1 MMYAAHWWETAVRNK
16 ADALARALDARRE
29 RRLHPSSFLFLAGS
43 AAWGLLGGILLPMLI
58 SMAFDGSLK
67 KILKADA
74 AGRRRVLKVML
85 PFLGIFGL
93 LPLVGMLHFLS
104 YRFSIR
110 GSDIVIRSGILVKQ
124 TRHIPLDKIHNV
136 TLRRNLLHRILGVA
150 EVRLESGGTG
160 EQSEALLRV
169 LSLADAQACTRI
181 LQPDGAAFRQPE
193 NQGGLPSANLLPLSA
208 GELARY
214 GIIGGTGL
222 GLGGVAGLV
231 FFNVFDGQAWLAAH
245 LPHWTDAFSGNRIGG
260 YTVFYTATVLLA
272 GALFGKLSAAL
283 AAQINWGGFT
293 LSFAD
298 GRITQTRG
306 RLTQIRSSLPA
317 ERIQAWHI
325 VQSPTARLFG
335 RHSVLI
341 DTVMRPDRNETAVR
355 TLLPVADART
365 VRRLVRLI
373 GGADT
378 EPQWQPVHPKAWRR
392 YFVRYQIYTALC
404 LACALLLLWMTAR
417 LPENTALAAAACWL
431 AALPATLAA
440 AAACARN
447 SAWALDAEG
456 FLHWKSGAIVRRHS
470 IARAADIQSL
480 SLLHSPFDRRNGM
493 NDLLADTRGA
503 KPPIRLR
510 YLDEN
515 SAKQLAARLRASLE
529 TDSGK

>member
-1 MMYAAHWWETAVRNK
+1 MMCAAHWWETAVRNK
-16 ADALARALDARRE
+16 ADALAQALDAAQE
-29 RRLHPSSFLFLAGS
+29 RRLHPSSFLFLAGA

-93 LPLVGMLHFLS
+93 LPLVGLLHFLT

-169 LSLADAQACTRI
+169 LSLADAQACVRI
-181 LQPDGAAFRQPE
+181 LQPNGAAFRQPE
-193 NQGGLPSANLLPLSA
+193 HDVMPSENLLPL
-208 GELARY
+208 GWRERVRY
-214 GIIGGTGL
+214 GVIDGTGL
-222 GLGGVAGLV
+222 GLGGAAGVL
-231 FFNVFDGQAWLAAH
+231 FFQVFDGKAWLAAH
-245 LPHWTDAFSGNRIGG
+245 LPYWTDAFSGNRIGG
-260 YTVFYTATVLLA
+260 YTVFYTAAVLLA

-365 VRRLVRLI
+365 VRWLVRLI

-417 LPENTALAAAACWL
+417 LPENTAFAAAACWL

-503 KPPIRLR
+503 NPPIRLR

-515 SAKQLAARLRASLE
+515 SAKQLAVRLRASLE

>member
-1 MMYAAHWWETAVRNK
+1 MYAAHWWETAVRNK
-16 ADALARALDARRE
+16 ADALAQALDAAQE
-29 RRLHPSSFLFLAGS
+29 RRLHPSSFLFLAG
-43 AAWGLLGGILLPMLI
+43 AQAWAVLAGFLLPTVI
-58 SMAFDGSLK
+58 NMALDGSLK
-67 KILKADA
+67 KLSGA
-74 AGRRRVLKVML
+74 AARRRLFVPALL
-85 PFLGIFGL
+85 LTGIFSL
-93 LPLVGMLHFLS
+93 LPLAGILHFLT

-169 LSLADAQACTRI
+169 LSLADAQACVRI
-181 LQPDGAAFRQPE
+181 LQPNGAAFRQP
-193 NQGGLPSANLLPLSA
+193 GHDVMPSENLLPL
-208 GELARY
+208 GWRERVRY
-214 GIIGGTGL
+214 GVIGGTGL
-222 GLGGVAGLV
+222 GLGGAAGVL
-231 FFNVFDGQAWLAAH
+231 FFQVFDGQAWLAAH
-245 LPHWTDAFSGNRIGG
+245 LPHWADAFSGSRIGG
-260 YTVFYTATVLLA
+260 YTVFYTAAGLLVS
-272 GALFGKLSAAL
+272 ALFGKLSAAL
-283 AAQINWGGFT
+283 AAQINWGNFT

-306 RLTQIRSSLPA
+306 RLTRIRSSLPA
-317 ERIQAWHI
+317 ARIQAWHI

-335 RHSVLI
+335 CCSVLI

-355 TLLPVADART
+355 TLLPAANART

-404 LACALLLLWMTAR
+404 LAAALLLLRLTAR
-417 LPENTALAAAACWL
+417 LPENTAFAAAFCWL
-431 AALPATLAA
+431 AALPTTLAA

-503 KPPIRLR
+503 NPPIRLR

-515 SAKQLAARLRASLE
+515 SAKQLAARLRSSLE

>member
-1 MMYAAHWWETAVRNK
+1 MMYAAHWWETAVWNK
-16 ADALARALDARRE
+16 ADELAQALDAAQE
-29 RRLHPSSFLFLAGS
+29 RRLHPSSFLFLAG
-43 AAWGLLGGILLPMLI
+43 AQAWAVLVGFLLPTAI
-58 SMAFDGSLK
+58 NMALDGSLK
-67 KILKADA
+67 KILKVDA
-74 AGRRRVLKVML
+74 AGTRRVLKVML

-110 GSDIVIRSGILVKQ
+110 GNDIVIRSGILVKQ

-169 LSLADAQACTRI
+169 LSLADAQACIRI

-193 NQGGLPSANLLPLSA
+193 HDVMPSENLLPL
-208 GELARY
+208 GWRERVRY
-214 GIIGGTGL
+214 GVIGGTGL
-222 GLGGVAGLV
+222 GLGGAAGVL
-231 FFNVFDGQAWLAAH
+231 FFQVFDGKAWLAAH
-245 LPHWTDAFSGNRIGG
+245 LPYWTDAFSGNRIGG
-260 YTVFYTATVLLA
+260 YTVFYTAAGLLVS
-272 GALFGKLSAAL
+272 ALFGKLSAAL
-283 AAQINWGGFT
+283 AAQINWGNFT

-355 TLLPVADART
+355 TLLPVTDAQT

-392 YFVRYQIYTALC
+392 YFVRYQIRLALC
-404 LACALLLLWMTAR
+404 LAAALLLLGLMAR
-417 LPENTALAAAACWL
+417 LPENTAFAAAACWL

-503 KPPIRLR
+503 NPPIRLR

-515 SAKQLAARLRASLE
+515 SAKQLAARLRSSLE

>member
-1 MMYAAHWWETAVRNK
+1 MMCAAHWWETAVRNK
-16 ADALARALDARRE
+16 ADALARALDAGRE
-29 RRLHPSSFLFLAGS
+29 RRLHPSSFLFLAG
-43 AAWGLLGGILLPMLI
+43 AQAWAVLVGFLLPTAI
-58 SMAFDGSLK
+58 NMALDGNLK

-74 AGRRRVLKVML
+74 AGTRRVLKVML

-110 GSDIVIRSGILVKQ
+110 GNDIVIRSGILVKQ

-169 LSLADAQACTRI
+169 LSLADAQACIRI

-193 NQGGLPSANLLPLSA
+193 NQVGLPSANLLPLSA

-214 GIIGGTGL
+214 GVIGGTGL

-260 YTVFYTATVLLA
+260 YTVFYTVAVLLA

-325 VQSPTARLFG
+325 VQSPAARLFG
-335 RHSVLI
+335 CCSVLI

-355 TLLPVADART
+355 TLLPVADAQT

-378 EPQWQPVHPKAWRR
+378 EPRWQPVHPKAWRR
-392 YFVRYQIYTALC
+392 YFVRYQIRLALC
-404 LACALLLLWMTAR
+404 LAAALLLLGLMAR
-417 LPENTALAAAACWL
+417 LPENTAFAAAACWL

-503 KPPIRLR
+503 NPPIRLR

-515 SAKQLAARLRASLE
+515 SAKQLAARLRSSLE